1 MNIELIECK
10 PYRARLTERACKL
23 RQERA
28 RKLSARAKSNN
39 LHPFERQTF
48 EGMEACL
55 GECERAKVRG

>member
-28 RKLSARAKSNN
+28 RKLSARARAFR
-39 LHPFERQTF
+39 LHPGERQVF